1 MRLYYERGL
10 NMTKVTLMIDKE
22 VDGKTYTDEVE
33 YNIKKVNF
41 LKFADVTKLITEI
54 IEIVKNDKRLTEVF
68 SKLFVAQQIGEE
80 ENMTAEDRAARDQE
94 FFGKI
99 VHCFETL
106 AFEIPKKAL
115 ELLALLSGIDKEN
128 LGEQDFFVFMD
139 VYDAVLEENDIPK
152 LIERVKKSLG
162 LTKNVLKLKQLV
174 QNVNQ

>member
-1 MRLYYERGL
+1 
-10 NMTKVTLMIDKE
+10 MTVVKLTIKNKVE
-22 VDGKTYTDEVE
+22 GKTTIEQEE
-33 YNIKKVNF
+33 YEIEKMSF
-41 LKFADVTKLITEI
+41 FKFGDITKLVTEI
-54 IEIVKNDKRLTEVF
+54 IKVVKDDKRLTDVF

-80 ENMTAEDRAARDQE
+80 DEKMTDEEKAARDQE
-94 FFGKI
+94 FFGKL

-106 AFEIPKKAL
+106 AVNLPDKAL
-115 ELLALLSGIDKEN
+115 DLLSLLSGIDRN
-128 LGEQDFFVFMD
+128 LLGKQDFFTFMD